1 MSNWQ
6 VPSRENVDF
15 RHHRPFR
22 FACRTVMTSLFGL
35 WLSLCAAAGTTASAS
50 ASTSS
55 QLPAPGH
62 LIVGASITLP
72 PTLYEANDPGSP
84 ALITPTQAQAVESTM
99 WQLWETALV
108 QSDTRALSELITPGP
123 TLEGTINNCG
133 LGSGGCVQETT
144 PRAASAISVIVPLE
158 GSYPID
164 FLAEVRTT
172 QYVQGDNGL
181 NVWEPWVEVQILTK
195 MTATS
200 PWQLSFDTGYDG
212 VNAAAPPL
220 LQFDLKPMLL
230 SNDES
235 GQYNPKPEA
244 RSPVPAS
251 KFLPL
256 LAKYWQGYKNTGHQ
270 PSSPFFV
277 VNGYAAAQGQQLAME
292 RQGALY
298 AGHREYF
305 SFSAD
310 PAAGTWEFS
319 SSGGDPFVCG
329 SVLDTATDAAR
340 QGYLNQNADESN
352 YGVPLPPGEYKKIT
366 SLVEHQVCVYGA
378 GSLDEV
384 GNDNYTSEVIG
395 QGRSGAAG
403 HVQQDTIR
411 NDLET
416 AYGVLAYQ
424 LLQYTA
430 DCKDPDSCYKS
441 NAGKI
446 ASEFAQFSNLLTDHR
461 YPSSATSDVKSLEQI
476 TNVLT
481 NLFFHMS
488 KVPGAATS
496 LATIQRDAITLNE
509 QFDAVIADLTPRI
522 A

>member
-1 MSNWQ
+1 MIS
-6 VPSRENVDF
+6 
-15 RHHRPFR
+15 
-22 FACRTVMTSLFGL
+22 MFGL
-35 WLSLCAAAGTTASAS
+35 WLSLGAAAGTTASAAAI
-50 ASTSS
+50 ASG

-62 LIVGASITLP
+62 LIVGGSITLP
-72 PTLYEANDPGSP
+72 AALYEANDLGSR
-84 ALITPTQAQAVESTM
+84 ALITPTQAQTVESTM

-144 PRAASAISVIVPLE
+144 PRVASAVSVIVPLQE
-158 GSYPID
+158 SYPID
-164 FLAEVRTT
+164 FLGEVRTT

-181 NVWEPWVEVQILTK
+181 NVWEPWVELQILTK

-200 PWQLSFDTGYDG
+200 AWQLSFDTGYDG
-212 VNAAAPPL
+212 VNSSVPPL

-230 SNDES
+230 ANDES
-235 GQYNPKPEA
+235 GQYNPQPKA
-244 RSPVPAS
+244 RSPVPAR

-256 LAKYWQGYKNTGHQ
+256 LASYWQGYKDTGYQ
-270 PSSPFFV
+270 PRSLFL
-277 VNGYAAAQGQQLAME
+277 VNGYAAAQGQQLATV
-292 RQGALY
+292 RQGTLY

-305 SFSAD
+305 SFTAD
-310 PAAGTWEFS
+310 PGAGSWEFS

-329 SVLDTATDAAR
+329 SVLDTATDAASD
-340 QGYLNQNADESN
+340 GYLNQNSDESN

-366 SLVEHQVCVYGA
+366 SLAEHQVCVYGA
-378 GSLDEV
+378 GDLDEV
-384 GNDNYTSEVIG
+384 GNENYTSEVIG

-403 HVQQDTIR
+403 HAQQDTIR

-430 DCKDPDSCYKS
+430 DCKEPDSCYKS

-446 ASEFAQFSNLLTDHR
+446 ASELALFSNRLTNHR
-461 YPSSATSDVKSLEQI
+461 YPSSASSDVTSLEQT
-476 TNVLT
+476 TNLLT
-481 NLFFHMS
+481 NLFFRMS
-488 KVPGAATS
+488 RDRGARPS
-496 LATIQRDAITLNE
+496 LATIQREAITLNE